1 MDAAML
7 LYIDLVYAATQ
18 ENIRPAMEE
27 FIRLSNEVGEI
38 KGYAAFLL
46 DPA

>member
-7 LYIDLVYAATQ
+7 LYIDLVYAANQ

-38 KGYAAFLL
+38 KGYTAFLL